1 MSVQNYSRE
10 AETVIDLADLGR
22 WISKRVLIIGA
33 MCLAGAAAGGAY
45 YSITTKPATEEALKA
60 SLSVDKVEEVAQ
72 IYGTYSA
79 KRNQLES
86 ASDYLADSAL
96 LQVNAQAAPKITS
109 TYTVTSNI
117 PRVWELYASTALR
130 DADLQSIADVL
141 DLESPEYAPEMV
153 EFSGYGA
160 ANTVLSDAGASS
172 ASVMT
177 VTVYAYTEEE
187 ARAVEEIV
195 STRINNVTTA
205 LESSGADIVIAQQ
218 GAVYTEA
225 YDADLAQLQQ
235 KALSAQS
242 DIQNALQTY
251 RTSYVDKLSSAELA
265 YFNALDGILP
275 SAGSSAKPIAVGT
288 ELGALIAI
296 CAYCAQ
302 YLCAGVIHTSD
313 DAERIT
319 GALVIGRVKP
329 DADSVALAVPT
340 QEIIAIAAAQSG
352 GVEPRIFIQADAQ
365 GKEIAQKLAQENS
378 NVTVSAGNAL
388 NDAGAC
394 GDMLKAHTVIICAS
408 VGCTKSR
415 DLEAVKRMLVSAGQD
430 IAGVV
435 LIEEP

>member
-1 MSVQNYSRE
+1 MSAQNYSRE

-22 WISKRVLIIGA
+22 WIYKRILIISA
-33 MCLAGAAAGGAY
+33 MCLAGAVAGGAY

-60 SLSVDKVEEVAQ
+60 SLSADEVEEVAQ

-79 KRNQLES
+79 KRNQFES

-109 TYTVTSNI
+109 TYTVTSTI
-117 PRVWELYASTALR
+117 PRVWELYASTALCNS
-130 DADLQSIADVL
+130 DLQSIADAL

-153 EFSGYGA
+153 AFSGYGA
-160 ANTVLSDAGASS
+160 DNTVLSDAGASS

-177 VTVYAYTEEE
+177 VTVYAYTEEK

-195 STRINNVTTA
+195 STRINNVTAA

-225 YDADLAQLQQ
+225 YDAGLAQLQQ

-242 DIQNALQTY
+242 DMQNALQTY
-251 RTSYVDKLSSAELA
+251 RTSYVDTLSSAELA

-275 SAGSSAKPIAVGT
+275 SAGSSAKPIAIGAV
-288 ELGALIAI
+288 LGALIAI

-302 YLCAGVIHTSD
+302 YLCAGVIRTGD
-313 DAERIT
+313 ETERIT

-329 DADSVALAVPT
+329 DADSTALAVPA
-340 QEIIAIAAAQSG
+340 QEIIAIACVQASA
-352 GVEPRIFIQADAQ
+352 EPRIFIQADAH
-365 GKEIAQKLAQENS
+365 GKEIAQKLAHENS
-378 NVTVSAGNAL
+378 SVTMSAGDAL
-388 NDAGAC
+388 ADAGAC
-394 GDMLKAHTVIICAS
+394 GNMLNAHIVIVCAS
-408 VGCTKSR
+408 AGRTKSR
-415 DLEAVKRMLVSAGQD
+415 DLEAVKRMLVSAGRD
-430 IAGVV
+430 IAGIV
-435 LIEEP
+435 LIEEL

>member
-22 WISKRVLIIGA
+22 WISKRVLIISA

-45 YSITTKPATEEALKA
+45 YSITAKPATEEALKA
-60 SLSVDKVEEVAQ
+60 SLIADEVEEIAQ

-79 KRNQLES
+79 KRNQLKS

-109 TYTVTSNI
+109 TYTVTSTI
-117 PRVWELYASTALR
+117 PRIWKLYASTALR
-130 DADLQSIADVL
+130 NADLQSIADAL
-141 DLESPEYAPEMV
+141 DLKSPEYAPEMV
-153 EFSGYGA
+153 AFSGYGA
-160 ANTVLSDAGASS
+160 GNTVLSDAGAPS

-187 ARAVEEIV
+187 AHAVEEIV
-195 STRINNVTTA
+195 STRINNVTAA

-225 YDADLAQLQQ
+225 YDAGLTQLQQ

-242 DIQNALQTY
+242 DMQNALQTY
-251 RTSYVDKLSSAELA
+251 RTSYVDKLSRAELA

-275 SAGSSAKPIAVGT
+275 SAGPSAKPIAIGAV
-288 ELGALIAI
+288 LGALIAI

-302 YLCAGVIHTSD
+302 YLCAGVIRTSD
-313 DAERIT
+313 EAERIT
-319 GALVIGRVKP
+319 GVLVIGCVKP
-329 DADSVALAVPT
+329 DADSIALAVPA
-340 QEIIAIAAAQSG
+340 QEIIAIAGAQV
-352 GVEPRIFIQADAQ
+352 GVEPRTFIQADAH

-378 NVTVSAGNAL
+378 SVTMSAGDAL
-388 NDAGAC
+388 ADAGAC
-394 GDMLKAHTVIICAS
+394 GNMLKAHTVIICAS
-408 VGCTKSR
+408 VGHTKAR
-415 DLEAVKRMLVSAGQD
+415 DLEAVKRMLVSTGKD
-430 IAGVV
+430 IAGIV
-435 LIEEP
+435 LIEE